1 MKFELITIKKPQKDI
16 NVIIG
21 TSHFIKSVE
30 DIYEAL
36 ITAMPNI
43 AFAVA
48 FCEASTDRLVRFE
61 GTDKELIEYAID
73 NAVAIG
79 AGHSF
84 VIMLKNAYPI
94 NVLNRLRKV
103 DEVLNIF
110 AATSND
116 LQVLVVESEQGRGIA
131 GVIDGEPPV
140 GIEKETD
147 KKKRKKLLRDI
158 GYKF

>member
-1 MKFELITIKKPQKDI
+1 MKFELINIKKPQKDI

-61 GTDKELIEYAID
+61 GTDKELIKYAID
-73 NAVAIG
+73 NAVELG
-79 AGHSF
+79 SGHSF
-84 VIMLKNAYPI
+84 VIMLKDAYPI
-94 NVLNRLRKV
+94 NVLDRLKKV

-131 GVIDGEPPV
+131 AVIDGEPPV
-140 GIEKETD
+140 GIEKDTD
-147 KKKRKKLLRDI
+147 KKRRKKLLRDI

>member
-1 MKFELITIKKPQKDI
+1 
-16 NVIIG
+16 
-21 TSHFIKSVE
+21 
-30 DIYEAL
+30 
-36 ITAMPNI
+36 
-43 AFAVA
+43 
-48 FCEASTDRLVRFE
+48 
-61 GTDKELIEYAID
+61 
-73 NAVAIG
+73 
-79 AGHSF
+79 
-84 VIMLKNAYPI
+84 I

-140 GIEKETD
+140 GIEKVAD

>member
-1 MKFELITIKKPQKDI
+1 MKFELINIKKPQKDT

-61 GTDKELIEYAID
+61 GTDKELIKYAID
-73 NAVAIG
+73 NAVEIG
-79 AGHSF
+79 
-84 VIMLKNAYPI
+84 
-94 NVLNRLRKV
+94 
-103 DEVLNIF
+103 
-110 AATSND
+110 
-116 LQVLVVESEQGRGIA
+116 
-131 GVIDGEPPV
+131 
-140 GIEKETD
+140 
-147 KKKRKKLLRDI
+147 
-158 GYKF
+158 